1 MHAVHSVSKLGTARG
16 QGTARLRQPRVRP
29 AVVGSPAVVVSWERE
44 ARLGK
49 LQFEGRL
56 MRFLDSPGLSAR
68 RAVALAAVVVITLFA
83 AGCSKADPSVVAYV
97 GTSRITEQQVDDAV
111 EGVSSILQEGQAVS
125 RSAIVNSLIHGLIAE
140 KVAATNKITIT
151 DSERDALIKDSN
163 LAGLLTVPKGRP
175 VAYDLADQQIVSG
188 KVGSEAYLAAV
199 SEQQVTLNPRFGV
212 LDPKQKL
219 IITDQSASLA
229 EPAPTQ
235 TP

>member
-1 MHAVHSVSKLGTARG
+1 
-16 QGTARLRQPRVRP
+16 
-29 AVVGSPAVVVSWERE
+29 
-44 ARLGK
+44 
-49 LQFEGRL
+49 
-56 MRFLDSPGLSAR
+56 MRFLARSGLHGR
-68 RAVALAAVVVITLFA
+68 RAVVLAGVVVIILLA
-83 AGCSKADPSVVAYV
+83 AGCARADPSVVAYV
-97 GTSRITEQQVDDAV
+97 GSSRITQQQVDDAV

-125 RSAIVNSLIHGLIAE
+125 HTAIVNSLIHGLIAE
-140 KVAATNKITIT
+140 QVATANKITIT
-151 DSERDALIKDSN
+151 DSERAALIKNSN
-163 LAGLLTVPKGRP
+163 LAGLLQAPKGRP

-199 SEQQVTLNPRFGV
+199 GEAQVTLNPRFGV